1 MLDQTIKTFEECLA
15 VGRSFLPL
23 DDSRIGCVSFYSQFS
38 INSMAYPVLVI
49 LSTVESWW
57 SIQGK
62 KRCCEGNCV
71 MDRMPVNFREVLVCN
86 TPSSLGRYMTR
97 FIPHGVMN

>member
-1 MLDQTIKTFEECLA
+1 
-15 VGRSFLPL
+15 
-23 DDSRIGCVSFYSQFS
+23 
-38 INSMAYPVLVI
+38 MAYPVRVI

-62 KRCCEGNCV
+62 KRFCEGNSV

-86 TPSSLGRYMTR
+86 TPSALGRYDT
-97 FIPHGVMN
+97 FHTTWCDELVNLSKYDLNNMNLSHVEKL